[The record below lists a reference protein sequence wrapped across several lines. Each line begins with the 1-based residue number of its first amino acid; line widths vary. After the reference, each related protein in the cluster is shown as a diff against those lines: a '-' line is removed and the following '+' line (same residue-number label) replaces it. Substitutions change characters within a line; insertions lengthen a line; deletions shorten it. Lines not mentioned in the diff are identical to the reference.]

1 MTAASHN
8 TSLLALLDA
17 HVEDGDEAA
26 LTSTLISLPAEQ
38 IPEILWLIMRR
49 RKQLARLERVAEA
62 ICTANGLNEWV
73 SPQGERFLFIG
84 SQRHGFENI
93 PDLFVNLHALG
104 VSERDLASSVSE
116 ARITDLQAAI
126 ALITDTENRAAANAL
141 LVEHRVEKGARGVP
155 HLSEVDRMVPA
166 KKKEVSAT

>member
-1 MTAASHN
+1 MTDN
-8 TSLLALLDA
+8 TSLVALLDA
-17 HVEDGDEAA
+17 HVEDGDEAV

-38 IPEILWLIMRR
+38 VPEILWLIMRR

-62 ICTANGLNEWV
+62 ICTANGLKEWTAP
-73 SPQGERFLFIG
+73 SGERYLFIG
-84 SQRHGFENI
+84 AQRHGFLNI

-126 ALITDTENRAAANAL
+126 ALIADTENRAAADAL
-141 LVEHRVEKGARGVP
+141 LIEHRIEKGARGAP
-155 HLSEVDRMVPA
+155 HLSEMNRMVTGG
-166 KKKEVSAT
+166 KKEVSAT